1 MGGKGGQVTAIS
13 RSSFFQSHICR
24 RSSCFL
30 GNPKTQQE
38 EFYVISPFGK
48 AVFRSLLE
56 DLIYEPPE
64 FWKLFSSSHFWC
76 HYIKTAWFPI
86 PLVWA
91 VPNLGLWPE
100 KLIQHKFTWHGRICC
115 LVHKQCGKTRI
126 NWMSLVIKSRWCASE
141 SPVCLPKKTKP
152 THFSPHGWKDNH
164 IHSIW
169 NFTRLRLIKF
179 WKFSLMFGPNSKF
192 HFPQKGVYTTKT
204 MNQTIN

>member
-1 MGGKGGQVTAIS
+1 M
-13 RSSFFQSHICR
+13 
-24 RSSCFL
+24 
-30 GNPKTQQE
+30 
-38 EFYVISPFGK
+38 
-48 AVFRSLLE
+48 FRSLLE
-56 DLIYEPPE
+56 DLIYESPE

-141 SPVCLPKKTKP
+141 SPVCLPKKTYPFLSSWVKRQSYP
-152 THFSPHGWKDNH
+152 QY
-164 IHSIW
+164 
-169 NFTRLRLIKF
+169 L
-179 WKFSLMFGPNSKF
+179 KF
-192 HFPQKGVYTTKT
+192 HSTSTHKILKIFFNVWAKFQIPLSAEGCLYY
-204 MNQTIN
+204 

>member
-100 KLIQHKFTWHGRICC
+100 KLIQHKFTWHGRVCC

-141 SPVCLPKKTKP
+141 SPVCLPKKTYPFLSSWVKRQSYP
-152 THFSPHGWKDNH
+152 QYLKFHSTSTHKIS
-164 IHSIW
+164 
-169 NFTRLRLIKF
+169 
-179 WKFSLMFGPNSKF
+179 KFSLMFGPNSKF